1 MSRFYIIDGSW
12 LLFRSYYGLPDLSD
26 DYGTNTN
33 MIFGMAKMTLKLL
46 LDQPEYFA
54 IAWDVGGK
62 TARHDMDVNY
72 KANRVAAPEDL
83 IRQLQESHQMIADM
97 RLPAFGFP
105 WYEADDVIN
114 TWATKAKQ
122 QSWLHTTIVSSDK
135 DLKQLIC
142 QSVDSFDPMKNK
154 KTNYIDFLKEFWFE
168 PPLLAD
174 YLALIGDTSDNIPG
188 VAGIGPKTAT
198 DLIKQFW
205 TVENIYKQLEIPLSE
220 RKGLGG
226 EAKLLAWHDSAF
238 ASKEL
243 VNLITIPE
251 MSTITIEGSCKLA
264 PDFNLIR
271 YVLLDHYQFHSLS
284 KTIDDLEKKFNKP
297 VMQGLFG

>member
-46 LDQPEYFA
+46 MDQPEYLA

-72 KANRVAAPEDL
+72 KANRVEAPDDL
-83 IRQLQESHQMIADM
+83 IRQFHLSHQMIADM
-97 RLPAFGFP
+97 RIPAFGFP

-114 TWATKAKQ
+114 TWVSKAKK

-142 QSVDSFDPMKNK
+142 QTVDSFDPMKNK
-154 KTNYIDFLKEFWFE
+154 KTNYLEFKKEFGFE

-188 VAGIGPKTAT
+188 VSGIGPKTAVN
-198 DLIKQFW
+198 LIQEFW
-205 TVENIYKQLEIPLSE
+205 TVEDIYVNLESVWSSIKNKLSIW
-220 RKGLGG
+220 R
-226 EAKLLAWHDSAF
+226 DSAF
-238 ASKEL
+238 SSKEL
-243 VNLITIPE
+243 VNLILVPE
-251 MSTITIEGSCKLA
+251 MNMLTIEDACVLA
-264 PDFNLIR
+264 PDFNLMR
-271 YVLLDHYQFHSLS
+271 YVLLDQYQFHSLA
-284 KTIDDLEKKFNKP
+284 KTIDELEKKFSKP
-297 VMQGLFG
+297 MMQGLFG

>member
-1 MSRFYIIDGSW
+1 MLMSRFYIIDGSW

-46 LDQPEYFA
+46 MDQPEYLA
-54 IAWDVGGK
+54 IARDVGGK
-62 TARHDMDVNY
+62 TARHEMDVNY
-72 KANRVAAPEDL
+72 KANRVEAPDDL
-83 IRQLQESHQMIADM
+83 IRQFHLSHQMIADL
-97 RLPAFGFP
+97 RIPAFGFP
-105 WYEADDVIN
+105 GYEADDVIN
-114 TWATKAKQ
+114 TRTQKAKQ

-142 QSVDSFDPMKNK
+142 QTVDSFDPMKNK
-154 KTNYIDFLKEFWFE
+154 KTNYLEFKKEFGFE

-188 VAGIGPKTAT
+188 VSGIGPKTAVN
-198 DLIKQFW
+198 LIQEFG
-205 TVENIYKQLEIPLSE
+205 TVEDIYTNLESISWSIRNKLSV
-220 RKGLGG
+220 
-226 EAKLLAWHDSAF
+226 WHDSAF

-243 VNLITIPE
+243 VNLITVPDMNHLRVE
-251 MSTITIEGSCKLA
+251 ESCSLS
-264 PDFNLIR
+264 PDFNLMR
-271 YVLLDHYQFHSLS
+271 YVLLDQHNFHSLA
-284 KTIDDLEKKFNKP
+284 KTIDELEKRFNKP